1 VRRPARRDHTPSGVT
16 AHAIATTSAGDTT
29 RNTNVLV
36 NAEANPRVVDVR
48 RVVSDRETGD
58 RETGD

>member
-1 VRRPARRDHTPSGVT
+1 M
-16 AHAIATTSAGDTT
+16 
-29 RNTNVLV
+29 LV
-36 NAEANPRVVDVR
+36 NAEDNPRVVDVR